1 MTDKEGNET
10 MKKLTRHEELFLEAL
25 LKREKRNLE
34 EYIKNNN
41 DTFDAYFAQSETL
54 PFIESILAKIEI

>member
-1 MTDKEGNET
+1 